1 MGLAFAAAT
10 SELHGRILDS
20 WRQKSVHKSAQAYWT
35 HFQQEVAGQALCA
48 QEGENRLA
56 LLHTLILIEDSI
68 SCADQH
74 LRFFAIRAP
83 RIGHRTSEVQR
94 RESSYWTTDYNEQTA

>member
-10 SELHGRILDS
+10 SKLHGHILDS

-35 HFQQEVAGQALCA
+35 QFQQEVAGQALFA

-56 LLHTLILIEDSI
+56 LLHSLILIEDSI

-74 LRFFAIRAP
+74 FRFFAICAP
-83 RIGHRTSEVQR
+83 RIGHCTSEVQR
-94 RESSYWTTDYNEQTA
+94 RESSYWRTNDNEQAA